1 MQIIEE
7 IEKYAKEHD
16 VPIMQKEG
24 IEFLTNY
31 IKEHKIKTI
40 LEIGTA
46 IGYSAI
52 KMALVNDK
60 IKVVTIE
67 KDEKMYEEAIKNI
80 SNLNLEKRIKV
91 VHADAL
97 KVNIEGNFDMI
108 FIDGAKGQ
116 YIRFFERFKDNLKEK
131 GVIITDNVNFYG
143 LVDRKRPIVSK
154 SLSSLVDKINNYRD
168 FLNRNQEFT
177 TTIYN
182 VGDGV
187 SVSVRK

>member
-1 MQIIEE
+1 
-7 IEKYAKEHD
+7 
-16 VPIMQKEG
+16 
-24 IEFLTNY
+24 
-31 IKEHKIKTI
+31 
-40 LEIGTA
+40 
-46 IGYSAI
+46 
-52 KMALVNDK
+52 
-60 IKVVTIE
+60 
-67 KDEKMYEEAIKNI
+67 
-80 SNLNLEKRIKV
+80 
-91 VHADAL
+91 
-97 KVNIEGNFDMI
+97 MI

-116 YIRFFERFKDNLKEK
+116 YIRFFERFKDNLKKK

-187 SVSVRK
+187 SVSVRNNT

>member
-116 YIRFFERFKDNLKEK
+116 YIRFFERFKDNLKKK

>member
-1 MQIIEE
+1 
-7 IEKYAKEHD
+7 
-16 VPIMQKEG
+16 
-24 IEFLTNY
+24 
-31 IKEHKIKTI
+31 
-40 LEIGTA
+40 
-46 IGYSAI
+46 
-52 KMALVNDK
+52 MALVSNK

-67 KDEKMYEEAIKNI
+67 KMKMYEEAIKNI

-97 KVNIEGNFDMI
+97 KVNIEGKFDMI

-116 YIRFFERFKDNLKEK
+116 YIRFFERFKDNLKKK

>member
-97 KVNIEGNFDMI
+97 KVNIEGKFDMI

-116 YIRFFERFKDNLKEK
+116 YIRFFERFKDNLKKK